1 MIELRTTFLSHVR
14 TTFLRGIGVII
25 PLGLTYW
32 FFQALLNA
40 VDGILSPVIVTW
52 IGWRFPGL
60 GFLSMLVLIMLVG
73 LLTRNWVGRMAFSW
87 FENLLRSIPFV
98 RGVYGA
104 IKDLVGAFSIG
115 SKSKT
120 FRQVVMVEYP
130 RQGLYCIGFMTNEM
144 HFAAADGKRMEFM
157 NVYVPNPPNPTSGY
171 LVVVPRGTAI
181 PLDLTIEEGLKLVLS
196 GGIVTPELLSAR
208 PAPRRQAQRSRTP
221 GRRGRLRPPSA

>member
-1 MIELRTTFLSHVR
+1 MNGLRKTFFGHLR

-40 VDGILSPVIVTW
+40 VDGILSPVLVAW

-87 FENLLRSIPFV
+87 FENFLRSIPFV

-144 HFAAADGKRMEFM
+144 HFAGSDGSRREFI
-157 NVYVPNPPNPTSGY
+157 NVYVPNPPNPTSGA
-171 LVVVPRGTAI
+171 LVVVPSGSAI
-181 PLDLTIEEGLKLVLS
+181 PLDVTIEEGLKLVLS
-196 GGIVTPELLSAR
+196 GGIVTPDLLMAR
-208 PAPRRQAQRSRTP
+208 PAPGPQRRKLGEG
-221 GRRGRLRPPSA
+221 GRKRGGRYQS